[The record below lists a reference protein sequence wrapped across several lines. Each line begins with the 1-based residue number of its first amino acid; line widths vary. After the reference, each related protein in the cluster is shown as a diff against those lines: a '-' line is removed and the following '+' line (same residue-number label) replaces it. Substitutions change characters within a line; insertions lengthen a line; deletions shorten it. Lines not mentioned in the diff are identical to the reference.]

1 MALTRNESL
10 LLRRQRFRASFLAAR
25 MPFVFP
31 TSIRCSAALAAAVA
45 VIGGATGCDGT
56 ALDSGSSATTAGN
69 ASPAAV
75 QAAPALDDFGMP
87 LPRGR
92 TFARIVALEP
102 ATTEILFA
110 IGAGNRLVG
119 RTRFDTYPD
128 SARAVPDLGDGI
140 RPNVEALLAAQPDL
154 VVLYAGSDNRPAADR
169 LRALGIAT
177 VGFRSDRIAGF
188 ARITMELGRLVGDTV
203 RAMAVRDS
211 VTRTIAAVQRA
222 TQGVPRPT
230 VLMPVWHNPLYVIGG
245 TSFMNELV
253 AIAGGRNVYDSL
265 QAPSPQVTFEDVVR
279 RNPEVVLVSP
289 VGRER
294 LLANPAWRV
303 LPAVQAQRVLAY
315 DTLVTGRPGVRL
327 GEAAVSLA
335 RLLHPEL
342 ASALP

>member
-1 MALTRNESL
+1 
-10 LLRRQRFRASFLAAR
+10 

-31 TSIRCSAALAAAVA
+31 ACFAFRRPRAVIAALALAG
-45 VIGGATGCDGT
+45 VIAGCDG
-56 ALDSGSSATTAGN
+56 G
-69 ASPAAV
+69 AADADR
-75 QAAPALDDFGMP
+75 AAANPPGTGAPPVDDFGRP

-92 TFARIVALEP
+92 TFTRIIALEP

-110 IGAGNRLVG
+110 IGAGDRLVG
-119 RTRFDTYPD
+119 RSRFDTYPE
-128 SARAVPDLGDGI
+128 SALAVPDLGDGI
-140 RPNVEALLAAQPDL
+140 RPNVEALIAARPDL

-169 LRALGIAT
+169 LRALGIET

-211 VTRTIAAVQRA
+211 VMRTIASVEHA
-222 TQGVPRPT
+222 TRGAPRPT

-245 TSFMNELV
+245 ASFMNELV
-253 AIAGGRNVYDSL
+253 TIAGGRNVYDSL
-265 QAPSPQVTFEDVVR
+265 DAPSPQVTFEDVVG
-279 RNPEVVLVSP
+279 RNPDVVLVGP

-294 LLANPAWRV
+294 LLANAGWRV
-303 LPAVQAQRVLAY
+303 LPAVQAGRVLAY

-342 ASALP
+342 ETKLP